1 MVMLT
6 FDDVV
11 IIPQYSEIRSRKEC
25 DTVSQFGKFKLQIPI
40 IASPM
45 ETVTGPEMCNR
56 MQDLGCLGIMHRFM
70 SIKEQVLAINQ
81 IKWGPRAAAVGV
93 NDYKRIDALMEDCEL
108 EVIDIDVAHGH
119 HKKVQETIAYIKN
132 NYPECHIMAGAIGTR
147 QAARDLAIWG
157 ADSIRVGVGGGSLCE
172 TRIRTGVGVPMISS
186 LKQARLGVLG
196 AGLDANGVSLVAD
209 GGIRYPGDMAKA
221 LAVGAHAVILGSLL
235 AGTKETPQPISK
247 RGSWPNEVLYKR
259 YAGAASLEAKS
270 NDGQISTVTGDIKYV
285 EGNSK
290 IIPYK
295 GKAKRI
301 VMDMREGLQS
311 AMSYVG
317 AKTVEEFK
325 QRANIERVSPASVIE
340 ARPHLL
346 EEK

>member
-1 MVMLT
+1 MTFLT
-6 FDDVV
+6 FDDVA
-11 IIPQYSEIRSRKEC
+11 ILPQYSEISSRQEC
-25 DTVSQFGKFKLQIPI
+25 DTSIKFSSFTLDIPI
-40 IASPM
+40 ISSPM
-45 ETVTGPEMCNR
+45 ETVTGPEMCDR
-56 MQDLGCLGIMHRFM
+56 MLELGCLGIMHRFM
-70 SIKEQVLAINQ
+70 SIAEQVSALSC
-81 IKWGPRAAAVGV
+81 AAAVGV
-93 NDYKRIDALMEDCEL
+93 NDYKRIDALITAGAKI
-108 EVIDIDVAHGH
+108 IDIDVAHGH
-119 HKKVQETIAYIKN
+119 HKKVQETIKYIKD

-186 LKQARLGVLG
+186 LTQARLGVLD
-196 AGLDANGVSLVAD
+196 AGLDANGISLVAD

-221 LAVGAHAVILGSLL
+221 LAVGADAVILGSLL

-247 RGSWPNEVLYKR
+247 RGVWPNEELYKR
-259 YAGAASLEAKS
+259 YAGAASLESKS
-270 NDGQISTVTGDIKYV
+270 NGGLISTVTGDIKYV

-301 VMDMREGLQS
+301 IMDMREGLQS

-317 AKTVEEFK
+317 AKTIEEFK
-325 QRANIERVSPASVIE
+325 QRAIWERVSPASVIE

-346 EEK
+346 EVR